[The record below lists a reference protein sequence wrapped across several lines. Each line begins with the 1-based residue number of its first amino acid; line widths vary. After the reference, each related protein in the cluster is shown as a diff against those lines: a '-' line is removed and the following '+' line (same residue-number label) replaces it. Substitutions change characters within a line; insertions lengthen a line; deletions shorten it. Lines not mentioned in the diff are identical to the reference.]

1 MGQLDSQTAI
11 ITGGGTGIGFEVA
24 KLFHQEGAQVVICGR
39 KEDILIE
46 AATRISPD
54 EKRIHCISADISR
67 ESDVIR
73 LMQRTMDWTNRI
85 DILINNA
92 GAHRI
97 NKPPEE
103 TSLAEWQSVIDT
115 NITGTFLCCREAGK
129 FMIPQ
134 KRGKIINISSLS
146 SFIVN
151 KYFHG
156 GSYEVSKSALNMLTK
171 VLAVEWAPHNITV
184 NAVAPGYYGTQPN
197 IDFFGKEAGLYE
209 KVLEMI
215 PMKKLGDLEELCRFI
230 LYLAT
235 NNTGYMNGATIPMDG
250 GYMLW

>member
-1 MGQLDSQTAI
+1 
-11 ITGGGTGIGFEVA
+11 
-24 KLFHQEGAQVVICGR
+24 
-39 KEDILIE
+39 
-46 AATRISPD
+46 
-54 EKRIHCISADISR
+54 
-67 ESDVIR
+67 
-73 LMQRTMDWTNRI
+73 
-85 DILINNA
+85 
-92 GAHRI
+92 
-97 NKPPEE
+97 
-103 TSLAEWQSVIDT
+103 
-115 NITGTFLCCREAGK
+115 
-129 FMIPQ
+129 MIPQ

-215 PMKKLGDLEELCRFI
+215 PMKKLGDLEELCGFI

-235 NNTGYMNGATIPMDG
+235 NKTGYMNGATIPMDG

>member
-1 MGQLDSQTAI
+1 MGQLDNQTAI

-24 KLFHQEGAQVVICGR
+24 RLFHQEGAQVVICGR

-46 AATRISPD
+46 AAKRISPD
-54 EKRIHCISADISR
+54 KKRIHCISADISR
-67 ESDVIR
+67 ESDIIR

-85 DILINNA
+85 DILVNNA

-103 TSLAEWQSVIDT
+103 TSLQEWQSVIDT

-197 IDFFGKEAGLYE
+197 IDFFSKEAGLYE